1 MIPALM
7 GPQMSNKIDE
17 AWERIRPLLE
27 EIAEI
32 SESLSGEELNK
43 VGEIMDSWMNEN
55 GHSDEV
61 VDAELVQ

>member
-27 EIAEI
+27 EVAQIAE
-32 SESLSGEELNK
+32 SLTEEEQNK
-43 VGEIMDSWMNEN
+43 VGEIMESWMNEN

-61 VDAELVQ
+61 VEAELVQ